1 MSKTIKLT
9 DEVWEKLANV
19 AKADGNTITG
29 EINILVA
36 ERNIMKQICSRI
48 DKMEEYIR
56 NINFSAHNQ
65 PQAQPMVIPPF
76 PDQMMR
82 QEAVY
87 NTQPSNV
94 QPEMPDRTFAE
105 IIEEMKQIQKE
116 LETLD
121 DDDPKRKE
129 LLNKLRAD
137 NVDLDLLEDD

>member
-9 DEVWEKLANV
+9 DEAWEKLANV

-48 DKMEEYIR
+48 DKMEECIK
-56 NINFSAHNQ
+56 NINFSAHDQ
-65 PQAQPMVIPPF
+65 SQAQHMVIPPF
-76 PDQMMR
+76 PDQMVR
-82 QEAVY
+82 QKAVY
-87 NTQPSNV
+87 NTQSSNV
-94 QPEMPDRTFAE
+94 QPEIPDRTYSE
-105 IIEEMKQIQKE
+105 VLKEVKQLQEE

-129 LLNKLRAD
+129 IENRLRAD
-137 NVDLDLLEDD
+137 NVDLSLLEDD